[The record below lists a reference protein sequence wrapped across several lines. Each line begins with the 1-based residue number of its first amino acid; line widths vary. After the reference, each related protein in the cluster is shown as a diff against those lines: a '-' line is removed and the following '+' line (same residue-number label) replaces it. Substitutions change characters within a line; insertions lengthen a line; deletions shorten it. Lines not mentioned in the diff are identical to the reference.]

1 MTAKK
6 KTGHDDSA
14 DLRKRAEEA
23 LAKSEALLR
32 EAQRAAHIG
41 HWELDT
47 SIMTPAWSEEIFH
60 IFGLDPEEG
69 EPSFEAH
76 QKVTHPDDWDILN
89 NAVTTSIVEGTPFD
103 IEFRILRPDK
113 AIRWMHAIGYPKKD
127 REGRIVSVFGTAQDI
142 TDRKSME
149 DVLRVSLEK
158 YRVLFESFPLGI
170 TISDKSGK
178 IMEGNRQSEKLLG
191 INREAH
197 AQRRIDSKE
206 WQIIRKDG
214 TPMPAD
220 EYASTRAL
228 RENRLIE
235 NVEMGIVHDKD
246 EITWISVTAAPIPLE
261 GYGVAI
267 TYGDITERK
276 RAEKEIQSLARFPA
290 ENPEPVLRIARDG
303 TLLYINQAGLN
314 LLPEWHLQVGKAT
327 PLKLREVA
335 LQVLDNGSTRRLDL
349 EHLRQIYSFSVVP
362 VVDAG
367 YANLYARDVTERRKA
382 EEALR
387 ESKEFAENLIASMQD
402 GFSVLDSD
410 GVQSDV
416 NAAFCQMTGFSR
428 EELIG
433 VGLPHPYWP
442 PEAYEEIRK
451 GFQETLRG
459 EFNDVELTFMRKNGE
474 RFPVIVSP
482 SWVQDKQGNVVSY
495 FATVKDITER
505 KRAEEEKRRLEER
518 SRKIVEDIF
527 RFIPEGVLVFSRKM
541 ELLRQNQAFRELVS
555 GYAGRL
561 GFAEDELEN
570 LIIDKIKAGL
580 GDENIKEIKISRK
593 HETGK

>member
-1 MTAKK
+1 MAAMNKKSGILKDDRKSKARLIEELRAAKRKIAAFQRKQAAHKFDEISFRLFFDNSGDAVLLTRPDGTISAANPEACRMFGRSEKEITKIGRSGIVDLLDPRLPGALKKRRRTGLVKGELNYKK
-6 KTGHDDSA
+6 KDGTVIPCDFTSKIFRDPSGSKSA
-14 DLRKRAEEA
+14 ITIIRDLTERKRMEEE
-23 LAKSEALLR
+23 LARSEALFR
-32 EAQRAAHIG
+32 EAQGAAHIG

-60 IFGLDPEEG
+60 IFGLDPEKD

-89 NAVTTSIVEGTPFD
+89 NAVTTSIVKGTPFD

-113 AIRWMHAIGYPKKD
+113 TIRWMHAIGYPKKD
-127 REGRIVSVFGTAQDI
+127 REGGIVSVFGTAQDI

-149 DVLRVSLEK
+149 DMLRVSLEK

-178 IMEGNRQSEKLLG
+178 IIEGNRQSEQLLG
-191 INREAH
+191 ITRGAH
-197 AQRRIDSKE
+197 VQRRIDSKE

-214 TPMPAD
+214 TLMPAD

-228 RENRLIE
+228 RENRPIE
-235 NVEMGIVHDKD
+235 NVEMGIVNDKD
-246 EITWISVTAAPIPLE
+246 EITWINVTAAPIPLE

-267 TYGDITERK
+267 TYGDIT
-276 RAEKEIQSLARFPA
+276 A
-290 ENPEPVLRIARDG
+290 
-303 TLLYINQAGLN
+303 
-314 LLPEWHLQVGKAT
+314 
-327 PLKLREVA
+327 
-335 LQVLDNGSTRRLDL
+335 
-349 EHLRQIYSFSVVP
+349 
-362 VVDAG
+362 
-367 YANLYARDVTERRKA
+367 
-382 EEALR
+382 
-387 ESKEFAENLIASMQD
+387 
-402 GFSVLDSD
+402 
-410 GVQSDV
+410 
-416 NAAFCQMTGFSR
+416 
-428 EELIG
+428 
-433 VGLPHPYWP
+433 
-442 PEAYEEIRK
+442 
-451 GFQETLRG
+451 
-459 EFNDVELTFMRKNGE
+459 
-474 RFPVIVSP
+474 
-482 SWVQDKQGNVVSY
+482 
-495 FATVKDITER
+495 R

-561 GFAEDELEN
+561 GFVEDELEN

-580 GDENIKEIKISRK
+580 GDKNIKEIRISRK